1 MNSKKGI
8 TRKRREKLREGEKGL
23 SWDYFDPKGNLI
35 ADPEM
40 IQRCNKLVLP
50 PAWEEVWISSDPE
63 SNLQA
68 TGKDA
73 KGRLQYRYHENW
85 TKARAEAK
93 FDGLTGFAH
102 HLPTI
107 RKHVEADL
115 QLEGMPKNK
124 VVALVVKL
132 MDIYHIRVGNDEYAR
147 KNESYGLTTLK
158 EGHMTIDRSKSAEGE
173 LDAIFEFKGKSGKDW
188 SIRIWEDDLALLI
201 EESGKVGGL
210 DEHQDLF
217 RYEDGNGRDF
227 DIKSNHINEYLDAIT
242 PKNHKVTAKDFR
254 TWAATWKMASRL
266 SQQLDPD
273 KITAR
278 KRLATQV
285 IKTVASDL
293 GNTPTVCR
301 SSYIHPAILN
311 DWQEGTFRN
320 KWHKQQDSRK
330 MKGLSK
336 EETITL
342 KYLEGILD

>member
-1 MNSKKGI
+1 MADQKKGI
-8 TRKRREKLREGEKGL
+8 SRIKRKTLRAGEKGM
-23 SWDYFDPKGNLI
+23 SWDYFNQKGQLI
-35 ADPEM
+35 SDEAI

-50 PAWEEVWISSDPE
+50 PAWEDVWISSDPE

-85 TKARAEAK
+85 TKARAEKK

-102 HLPTI
+102 HLPII
-107 RKHVEADL
+107 RKHVEADI
-115 QLEGMPKNK
+115 QLSGMPRKK

-147 KNESYGLTTLK
+147 KNQSYGLTTLK
-158 EGHMTIDRSKSAEGE
+158 EGHMTIDRSKTAEGE

-210 DEHQDLF
+210 DTSQDLF
-217 RYEDGNGRDF
+217 RYEDENGRDF

-266 SQQLDPD
+266 SKQLDPE
-273 KITAR
+273 KATAR
-278 KRLATQV
+278 KKLATQI
-285 IKTVASDL
+285 IKTVSSDL

-311 DWQEGTFRN
+311 DWQEGTFRSKWN
-320 KWHKQQDSRK
+320 KHLDERK
-330 MKGLSK
+330 LKGLSK

-342 KYLEGILD
+342 RYLERK